1 MELAE
6 IILVLLNLGLG
17 LGLAAPLI
25 KLLNR
30 VTPKTQSF
38 FRGFILF
45 IGIYFLECVA
55 IVVAMM
61 LPIFSLGLSFV
72 WGLIFGLWLRDHVS
86 ARKVLKTSFFIS
98 VFTSLPAVSFLL
110 VPVMGLFT
118 GLDVLNAE
126 EGFRF
131 GIPDFLYW
139 PFNTILGFYAAFS
152 ISLVILKTTITTG
165 VVSVLIHLK
174 KKPDDH

>member
-6 IILVLLNLGLG
+6 IILVLFNLGLG
-17 LGLAAPLI
+17 LSLAAPLV
-25 KLLNR
+25 KLLNG
-30 VTPKTQSF
+30 VAPKTLSF
-38 FRGFILF
+38 LRGFILF
-45 IGIYFLECVA
+45 IAIYFFECVA

-61 LPIFSLGLSFV
+61 LPIFSLGLSFT
-72 WGLIFGLWLRDHVS
+72 WGLILGLWLRDHVF

-110 VPVMGLFT
+110 VPLMGLFT

-174 KKPDDH
+174 QKPDNH

>member
-1 MELAE
+1 MDLAE
-6 IILVLLNLGLG
+6 ILLVLLNLGLG
-17 LGLAAPLI
+17 LSLAIPLA
-25 KLLNR
+25 KLLNE
-30 VTPKTQSF
+30 VAPKTQSF

-45 IGIYFLECVA
+45 IGIYFLESVA
-55 IVVAMM
+55 IGVAMM

-72 WGLIFGLWLRDHVS
+72 WGFIFGMWLREHVS
-86 ARKVLKTSFFIS
+86 SRQVLKTTFFIS

-118 GLDVLNAE
+118 GMDLLSAE

-165 VVSVLIHLK
+165 VVSMLIHLK
-174 KKPDDH
+174 HKPGDH

>member
-1 MELAE
+1 MDLAE
-6 IILVLLNLGLG
+6 IILVLFNLGLG
-17 LGLAAPLI
+17 LGLAIPLV
-25 KLLNR
+25 KLLNG
-30 VTPKTQSF
+30 VAPKTQSF
-38 FRGFILF
+38 LRGFILF

-72 WGLIFGLWLRDHVS
+72 WGIVFGLWLREHVS
-86 ARKVLKTSFFIS
+86 TRRVLKTSFFIS

-110 VPVMGLFT
+110 IPVMGIIS

-139 PFNTILGFYAAFS
+139 PFNTILGFYTAFS
-152 ISLVILKTTITTG
+152 ISLAILKTTITTG
-165 VVSVLIHLK
+165 VASVLIHLK
-174 KKPDDH
+174 HKPDTQ